1 MLTLLLKQPIAQ
13 GYVYFEIILFFGGHK
28 FIRVLGLILLFFVGF
43 FLPVKFPYVTKTA
56 LDVPYPLSSCPV
68 GLLSQRDLIFLFF
81 WLYFICSN
89 QSQDLC
95 FVKIFQVCHLLIN
108 PVALECFFFFFVQ
121 HNFRKA
127 GCFTHCPCKSEACL
141 PQIVL
146 LERNPFAGSKCSIL
160 KILGKFFSE
169 FYKAFFFSF
178 VAFILNHEFS
188 LTHKMPSLRSPPR
201 SDCGQLPFP
210 GTVNALKASETSSHQ

>member
-43 FLPVKFPYVTKTA
+43 FLPVKFPHVTKTA
-56 LDVPYPLSSCPV
+56 FDVPYPLSSCPV

-108 PVALECFFFFFVQ
+108 PVALECFFFF
-121 HNFRKA
+121 RP
-127 GCFTHCPCKSEACL
+127 TLTTSEKQAVSPTAPVSL
-141 PQIVL
+141 RLVSHRLYFWRGTLL
-146 LERNPFAGSKCSIL
+146 LEANA
-160 KILGKFFSE
+160 
-169 FYKAFFFSF
+169 AF
-178 VAFILNHEFS
+178 
-188 LTHKMPSLRSPPR
+188 
-201 SDCGQLPFP
+201 
-210 GTVNALKASETSSHQ
+210 